1 MTGVDNA
8 GANHTVGGPSRF
20 AKTMVELIKGAKVEV
35 IKSRVAISDIV
46 GNGGTNMPDLLV
58 RGVDEVLVRALKER
72 AGAHGRSAE
81 AEHREILAEALARP
95 RNPALAEL
103 LASIPEVGTDADL
116 QRVESAAVPRVF
128 D

>member
-1 MTGVDNA
+1 
-8 GANHTVGGPSRF
+8 
-20 AKTMVELIKGAKVEV
+20 
-35 IKSRVAISDIV
+35 
-46 GNGGTNMPDLLV
+46 MPDLLV

-95 RNPALAEL
+95 RKRALAEL
-103 LASIPEVGTDADL
+103 LASMPDVGTDADF
-116 QRVESAAVPRVF
+116 QRVDSERAPGVF